1 MLCCS
6 QRKHGADA
14 ADASGTSSSL
24 LLEHL
29 SKQLLLLS
37 SSTARA
43 GQEPGQDPRGETFPL
58 SLPGAP
64 LTTASRE
71 GLLSA
76 VAHLLHQTIFSV
88 YPACQELRAEISAGF
103 GIIQCIL
110 LVVIW
115 ASVLLSASP
124 VCAGQLTVGKH
135 LQEGWALLAALHL
148 LIHIWPGCLHV
159 ALCSENRRP
168 ASPRNRNYRNA
179 V

>member
-29 SKQLLLLS
+29 SKQLLLPS
-37 SSTARA
+37 CSTARA

-76 VAHLLHQTIFSV
+76 VAHLLHQTIFFRVSSLSGAEGRDLSGVWDNPVHFAGGHLGFSV
-88 YPACQELRAEISAGF
+88 ALSKPCLCRAAHGGQTPPGGLGPACCSASAHPHLAGLPPR
-103 GIIQCIL
+103 C
-110 LVVIW
+110 
-115 ASVLLSASP
+115 SVL
-124 VCAGQLTVGKH
+124 
-135 LQEGWALLAALHL
+135 
-148 LIHIWPGCLHV
+148 
-159 ALCSENRRP
+159 
-168 ASPRNRNYRNA
+168 
-179 V
+179 

>member
-1 MLCCS
+1 M
-6 QRKHGADA
+6 KHFP
-14 ADASGTSSSL
+14 SPCLVLLSPLPPERVCSL
-24 LLEHL
+24 LWLI
-29 SKQLLLLS
+29 SCTK
-37 SSTARA
+37 
-43 GQEPGQDPRGETFPL
+43 PF
-58 SLPGAP
+58 
-64 LTTASRE
+64 
-71 GLLSA
+71 
-76 VAHLLHQTIFSV
+76 FSV

-124 VCAGQLTVGKH
+124 VCAGQLTVGKP

-159 ALCSENRRP
+159 ALRSENRRP